1 MTTKEIAQML
11 LNLLIENH
19 EDGESFIIESAIGRI
34 CEARKLQNPTTDEIS
49 ESVHLINS
57 LAGYKIITESWIQK
71 GGFTALLSSG
81 YDSSYYTDKSLPYLK
96 ELLTKIE
103 N

>member
-1 MTTKEIAQML
+1 MNTKEIAQML
-11 LNLLIENH
+11 LNLLIEYH

-34 CEARKLQNPTTDEIS
+34 CEARKLQTPTTDEIS

-57 LAGYKIITESWIQK
+57 LAGYKIITEGWIQK
-71 GGFTALLSSG
+71 GGFTGLLSSS
-81 YDSSYYTDKSLPYLK
+81 YDSSYYTHKSLPYLK